1 MSGGM
6 PPLSHPPMSHPMLP
20 EASHDEMA
28 QQLFVRDLKMWLG
41 SEIEPLQGELARKL
55 DPGTTHNDR
64 DAETFA
70 RLHEEPAFRAWAGT
84 FRASQELMW
93 DDVWH
98 SVERQGEALDALADE
113 ATLGSLTLDPDF
125 TPPAYLVDGHVHIM
139 PGGYTFDAPGVR
151 QGAMM
156 DRGGAVY
163 MLGRNGGFLNDGR
176 GKTVLGHLYALYPDF
191 QPQRILELGCGVG
204 TSLVPLA
211 QAFPDAETYGLDVG
225 ASMLRYARARASH
238 MGAAIHFVQGDA
250 EHAPFPDAGFDLVFS
265 AALMHETSAEAI
277 SRILAESRR
286 LLRPGGVA
294 IHLEVP
300 SRYNSLDLWSQ
311 IRSQVER
318 DYNNE
323 PAWQAATSADY
334 DALMRAAGFADVA
347 VGFQDAAWAP
357 QPGQGGF
364 GGESKG
370 VFRSW
375 FVASGRRPA

>member
-1 MSGGM
+1 MT
-6 PPLSHPPMSHPMLP
+6 HPMLP
-20 EASHDEMA
+20 DASHDEMA

-41 SEIEPLQGELARKL
+41 GEIEPLQGQIARRL
-55 DPGTTHNDR
+55 DPGPAHNDR
-64 DAETFA
+64 DAEAFA
-70 RLHEEPAFRAWAGT
+70 RLHEQPAFRSWAGV

-98 SVERQGEALDALADE
+98 SVERQGEALDALARE
-113 ATLGSLTLDPDF
+113 TQLGSLTLDPDF
-125 TPPAYLVDGHVHIM
+125 VPPAYLVDGHVHIM
-139 PGGYTFDAPGVR
+139 PGGYAFEAEGVR
-151 QGAMM
+151 QGALM

-176 GKTVLGHLYALYPDF
+176 GKTVLAHVYAIYPDLA
-191 QPQRILELGCGVG
+191 PERILELGCGVG
-204 TSLVPLA
+204 TSLVPVA
-211 QAFPDAETYGLDVG
+211 QAFPRAESFGLDVG

-238 MGAAIHFVQGDA
+238 LGVSAHFVQGDA
-250 EHAPFPDAGFDLVFS
+250 EKAPFADGSFDLVFS
-265 AALMHETSAEAI
+265 AALMHETSAGAI
-277 SRILAESRR
+277 GRILAESHR
-286 LLRPGGVA
+286 LLRRGGVA
-294 IHLEVP
+294 VHLEVP
-300 SRYNSLDLWSQ
+300 SRYDSLDLWSQ

-357 QPGQGGF
+357 QPGRTGVEGGF
-364 GGESKG
+364 GSENKG

-375 FVASGRRPA
+375 FIASGRRIA

>member
-1 MSGGM
+1 MST
-6 PPLSHPPMSHPMLP
+6 PPPSLTHPMLP
-20 EASHDEMA
+20 EAGHDEMA
-28 QQLFVRDLKMWLG
+28 QQLFIRDLKMWLG
-41 SEIEPLQGELARKL
+41 AEIEPLQGEIARKL
-55 DPGTTHNDR
+55 DPGPAHNDR

-70 RLHEEPAFRAWAGT
+70 RLHEEPAFRSWAGV

-93 DDVWH
+93 DDIWR
-98 SVERQGEALDALADE
+98 SVERQADTLDARANE
-113 ATLGSLTLDPDF
+113 VTLGSLHLDPDF
-125 TPPAYLVDGHVHIM
+125 KAPDYLVDGHVHIM
-139 PGGYTFDAPGVR
+139 PGGYDLDAPGVR

-176 GKTVLGHLYALYPDF
+176 GKTVLAHVYALYPDL
-191 QPQRILELGCGVG
+191 QPERILELGCGVG
-204 TSLVPLA
+204 ASLLPVA
-211 QAFPDAETYGLDVG
+211 QAFPQAESFGLDVG
-225 ASMLRYARARASH
+225 PSMLRYAHARAGH
-238 MGAAIHFVQGDA
+238 LGVAAHFVQGSA
-250 EHAPFPDAGFDLVFS
+250 EEAPFEDGSFDLVFS

-277 SRILAESRR
+277 ERILAESHR

-294 IHLEVP
+294 VHLEVP
-300 SRYNSLDLWSQ
+300 SRYDELDLWSQ

-334 DALMRAAGFADVA
+334 GALMRAAGFTDVA

-357 QPGQGGF
+357 LPGQAGF
-364 GGESKG
+364 GPDSKG

-375 FVASGRRPA
+375 FVTSARR

>member
-1 MSGGM
+1 MT
-6 PPLSHPPMSHPMLP
+6 HPMLP
-20 EASHDEMA
+20 DTSHDEMA
-28 QQLFVRDLKMWLG
+28 QQLFIRDLKMWLG
-41 SEIEPLQGELARKL
+41 SEIEPLQGQIARQI
-55 DPGTTHNDR
+55 DPGPAHNDR
-64 DAETFA
+64 DAEAFA
-70 RLHEEPAFRAWAGT
+70 RLHEVPAFRAWAGM

-98 SVERQGEALDALADE
+98 SVERQADQLDARAAE
-113 ATLGSLTLDPDF
+113 AALGSLTLDPDF
-125 TPPAYLVDGHVHIM
+125 RAPDYLVDGHVHIM
-139 PGGYTFDAPGVR
+139 PGGYTFDAEGVR

-176 GKTVLGHLYALYPDF
+176 GKSVLAHIYALYPDLA
-191 QPQRILELGCGVG
+191 PTRILELGCGVG
-204 TSLVPLA
+204 TSLLPLA
-211 QAFPDAETYGLDVG
+211 QAFPDAESIGLDVG
-225 ASMLRYARARASH
+225 ASMLRYAHARASH
-238 MGAAIHFVQGDA
+238 LGVAAHFVQGDA
-250 EHAPFPDAGFDLVFS
+250 EHAPFADAGFDLVFS

-277 SRILAESRR
+277 GRILAESHR

-294 IHLEVP
+294 VHLEVP
-300 SRYNSLDLWSQ
+300 SRYDSLDLWGQ

-334 DALMRAAGFADVA
+334 EALMRAAGFAQVA

-357 QPGQGGF
+357 ERGQGGF

-375 FVASGRRPA
+375 FVASGRR